1 MLKVIFFLKSSTVDK
16 NGELTIFARL
26 SLNKQRISI
35 STGKSISKDRWV
47 FTNNLRNVL
56 KLEKEKV
63 IKSSLD
69 LFQLNAEKKFNEL
82 FRINSEVSLELL
94 KEEISGKTNAK
105 KNGITN
111 QTTII
116 EILDKYNKYF
126 RRKVAAGE
134 RSSASLQKYER
145 SKELLLNF
153 MKKNYGTSDM
163 PALEISSSFV
173 YKLEEFLKYESN
185 FKGKIGIKNNS
196 VVKYMKMYKTAC
208 NYSIKM
214 DLIIKNPFQIYDG
227 KLSIKD
233 AVFLTQQELDTIEDK
248 IFSVNRL
255 EKVKDIFLFSCYTG
269 YAPVDAMDLS
279 LSNLFEDN
287 NGNLWIMTSR
297 AKTAIRANVPVL
309 PSTLKI
315 INKYKNQQQG
325 LIPQIS
331 NQKMNA
337 YLKEIADVCGITKHL
352 TWYVARHTFATT
364 VTLGNGMRIE
374 NVSSMMGHTN
384 IKQTQH
390 YAKVLD
396 SNVMEDMNKLKI
408 KYGGDKK

>member
-35 STGKSISKDRWV
+35 STGKSISKDRWI

-56 KLEKEKV
+56 KLEKEKL

-82 FRINSEVSLELL
+82 FRIDSEVSLELL
-94 KEEISGKTNAK
+94 KEELSGKTNAK
-105 KNGITN
+105 KNGNTN
-111 QTTII
+111 QTNII

-126 RRKVAAGE
+126 RRKVAARE

-163 PALEISSSFV
+163 AALEISSSFV

-233 AVFLTQQELDTIEDK
+233 AVFLTQQELDMIEDK

-279 LSNLFEDN
+279 LGNLFEDN
-287 NGNLWIMTSR
+287 NGNLWIMTSS

-337 YLKEIADVCGITKHL
+337 YLKEIAGVCEIEKEL
-352 TWYVARHTFATT
+352 TFHIARHTFATT
-364 VTLGNGMRIE
+364 ITLTNGVRVE
-374 NVSSMMGHTN
+374 SVSKMLGHKNLRT
-384 IKQTQH
+384 TQSLFKF
-390 YAKVLD
+390 YSIIIL
-396 SNVMEDMNKLKI
+396 SLQF
-408 KYGGDKK
+408 

>member
-1 MLKVIFFLKSSTVDK
+1 MLKVIFYLKVEKVDI
-16 NGELTIFARL
+16 NGESPVFARL
-26 SLNKQRISI
+26 TYKKRTIAI
-35 STGKSISKDRWV
+35 STGKSITKERWGA
-47 FTNNLRNVL
+47 TNNLRSAL
-56 KLEKEKV
+56 RLEKEKLM
-63 IKSSLD
+63 KNSLD
-69 LFQLNAEKKFNEL
+69 QFHLNVEKKF
-82 FRINSEVSLELL
+82 LELIKIDPEITLDLL
-94 KEEISGKTNAK
+94 KKELSGKSKTNPANK
-105 KNGITN
+105 QI
-111 QTTII
+111 TII
-116 EILDKYNKYF
+116 QILDKYIKYF
-126 RRKVAAGE
+126 KKMVLADE

-153 MKKNYGTSDM
+153 IQKKYGVKDIG
-163 PALEISSSFV
+163 AQEISSSFV
-173 YKLEEFLKYESN
+173 FNLEEFLKYESN

-208 NYSIKM
+208 NYAMKM
-214 DLIIKNPFQIYDG
+214 DLILKNPFHVYDG
-227 KLSIKD
+227 KLSVKD
-233 AVFLTQQELDTIEDK
+233 AVFLTQQELDRIENK
-248 IFSVNRL
+248 IFSVARL

-279 LSNLFEDN
+279 MDNLFKDN
-287 NGNLWIMTSR
+287 SGHLWIMTSR

-309 PSTLKI
+309 PPTLKI
-315 INKYKNQQQG
+315 INKYKNQQKG
-325 LIPQIS
+325 LIPEIS

-337 YLKEIADVCGITKHL
+337 YLKEIADICGITKHL

-396 SNVMEDMNKLKI
+396 ANIMEDMNKLKI
-408 KYGGDKK
+408 KYSQDKE